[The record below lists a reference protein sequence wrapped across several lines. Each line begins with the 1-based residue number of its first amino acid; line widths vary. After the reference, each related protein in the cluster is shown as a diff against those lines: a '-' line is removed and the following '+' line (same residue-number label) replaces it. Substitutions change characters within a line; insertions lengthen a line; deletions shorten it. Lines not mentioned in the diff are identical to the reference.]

1 MSLEFQDFL
10 LPFTRASNLF
20 AIELILILT
29 YIDTLVYFHNI
40 QFLNSVSRFQIGG
53 TVFEK
58 TLPVQTSLIFAFV
71 SLLLIST

>member
-20 AIELILILT
+20 AIELIL